1 MFFLRR
7 KRMSTSIPRGILEAK
22 YFQEAQA
29 YLRSL
34 PPEHFME
41 ARKQATQRKI
51 FVECLDL
58 VHEADPRVQSFNEML
73 VQYDRPKHKK
83 PGQVVPDN
91 MVVVHSEPIDA
102 ETSYDVPLQPVPPF
116 WVLEYVSKSSK
127 RKDYEKSM
135 AKYEHELKVPY
146 YLVFY
151 PDTQD
156 MTLYHHDGER
166 YHSVKPNENDR
177 VEIPELTMEMGLLDG
192 WVRFWFRGELLP
204 LPADLQRELDQTRVQ
219 LKKAQQ
225 RANKAEQRANKAE
238 QQLAEDRQARLDLEQ
253 QLAQLKARLAQ
264 LPEQPA
270 TPQ

>member
-1 MFFLRR
+1 MFFIRR

-58 VHEADPRVQSFNEML
+58 VHEADLRVQAFNEML
-73 VQYDRPKHKK
+73 VQYHRPKHKK
-83 PGQVVPDN
+83 PGQVAPDN
-91 MVVVHSEPIDA
+91 MVVMHSEVIDA

-127 RKDYEKSM
+127 RKDYEISM
-135 AKYEHELKVPY
+135 AKYEHELKMPY

-166 YHSVKPNENDR
+166 YHSVKPNEHDR
-177 VEIPELTMEMGLLDG
+177 VEIPELKMEMGLLDG
-192 WVRFWFRGELLP
+192 WVRFWFRGEMLP
-204 LPADLQRELDQTRVQ
+204 LPADLQRELNQMRVQ
-219 LKKAQQ
+219 LEKTEQ
-225 RANKAEQRANKAE
+225 RANAAEQRANKAE
-238 QQLAEDRQARLDLEQ
+238 QQAAGDRQARLDLEQ
-253 QLAQLKARLAQ
+253 QLAQLKVRLAQ
-264 LPEQPA
+264 LPQQPEDH
-270 TPQ
+270 Q